1 MKTPPAPPTADIN
14 QILGQS
20 TSVLC
25 FRCQNATFQEVT
37 LFRHVSAI
45 VSPTGKEG
53 NVPIPTFSCVA
64 CGWVNDEF
72 LPPVLRAKR
81 TDTSTAPSP
90 DAPKKPSLILEK

>member
-1 MKTPPAPPTADIN
+1 MRTPPQPPAADIN

-25 FRCQNATFQEVT
+25 LRCQNGTFQEVT

-53 NVPIPTFSCVA
+53 NVPIPTFACVA

-72 LPPVLRAKR
+72 LPPVLRKAR
-81 TDTSTAPSP
+81 VETAETE
-90 DAPKKPSLILEK
+90 APAPVKKSSLILEK